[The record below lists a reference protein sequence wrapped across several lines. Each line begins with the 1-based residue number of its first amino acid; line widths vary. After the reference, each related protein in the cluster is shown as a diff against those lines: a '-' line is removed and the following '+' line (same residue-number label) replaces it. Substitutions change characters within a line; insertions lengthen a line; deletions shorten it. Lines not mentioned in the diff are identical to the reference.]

1 VKGLLVVGVSNR
13 SAALELRER
22 LHVEPEECAAL
33 ASRLAGGG
41 EAVVLSTCNRLEAYV
56 AGDDLPA
63 ARARVKAE
71 LSRRSGLTRD
81 ELAAVL
87 RVAEGDDAS
96 LHLFRVAAGLESPV
110 PGEPQILGQVR
121 EAHAS
126 GSAGPFLDRLFRRAV
141 HAGRRVRT
149 ETALGAP
156 RASLGT
162 AAAEL
167 ALREL
172 GSLGGRRVL
181 VVGAGRMGEAA
192 AAGFAADGA
201 QVLVA
206 NRTLERASALAAR
219 YGGHAVGVDAIA
231 DALADVDVV
240 VSSTRSPGYVLTA
253 RELKQRRHPLV
264 LVDLAVPRD
273 LDPAIGDLPHCRLH
287 RLDDLVGVAPAAP
300 AAEVARAETIVA
312 EEVARF
318 EEWRRSLEVVP
329 AIVAL
334 RSRAESIRLAELAR
348 AGRELDALPERQR
361 RLVEAVTAQILNKLL
376 HAPTVRT
383 KAAAAGGDDSYA
395 AVLEHLFALEVRS

>member
-1 VKGLLVVGVSNR
+1 
-13 SAALELRER
+13 
-22 LHVEPEECAAL
+22 
-33 ASRLAGGG
+33 
-41 EAVVLSTCNRLEAYV
+41 
-56 AGDDLPA
+56 
-63 ARARVKAE
+63 
-71 LSRRSGLTRD
+71 
-81 ELAAVL
+81 
-87 RVAEGDDAS
+87 
-96 LHLFRVAAGLESPV
+96 
-110 PGEPQILGQVR
+110 
-121 EAHAS
+121 
-126 GSAGPFLDRLFRRAV
+126 
-141 HAGRRVRT
+141 
-149 ETALGAP
+149 
-156 RASLGT
+156 
-162 AAAEL
+162 
-167 ALREL
+167 
-172 GSLGGRRVL
+172 
-181 VVGAGRMGEAA
+181 MGEAA

-348 AGRELDALPERQR
+348 ARRELDALPERQR

-383 KAAAAGGDDSYA
+383 KAAAAGGDGSYA